1 MIIDLPRFIAAERP
15 SWTELDQMLEGMER
29 DSFRRLTLE
38 EAKRFHFLYQK
49 VSADL
54 GRIAT
59 FASEPELRRYLE
71 SLTARAYG
79 EIHETRERRSG
90 FRPWHWFS
98 VEFPRA
104 FRRQSGA
111 FMLSVIIT
119 VVGVVFGGFAVALD
133 DEAKEAILPAM
144 FSHHLGDPAKRVAEE
159 ERAKRDRFA
168 DRHSTFAGELMTNN
182 IGVSIRAV
190 AFGMTFG
197 ILTILLLFYNGVILG
212 LVAVDYILAGQ
223 TVFLLGWLLPHGVIE
238 IPSVL
243 IAGQGGLV
251 LGKALI
257 GRGDRAALTERLR
270 AVGGDVMTLIGGVA
284 ILLVW
289 AGIVE
294 SFFSQYH
301 EPVVPYW
308 IKIAFGCAEF
318 AVLVW
323 FLYGKRG
330 DSDVVQASSLPSWLP
345 WGKRSETGGA
355 PQ

>member
-1 MIIDLPRFIAAERP
+1 MIIDLPRFIASERP
-15 SWTELDQMLEGMER
+15 SWTELDEILTRMEGEPY
-29 DSFRRLTLE
+29 RRFTLE

-59 FASEPELRRYLE
+59 FASEPALRAYLE

-79 EIHETRERRSG
+79 EIHETRERRNR
-90 FRPWHWFS
+90 FRPWRWFCI
-98 VEFPRA
+98 EFPRA
-104 FRRQSGA
+104 FRRQFGA
-111 FMLSVIIT
+111 FALSVIIT
-119 VVGVVFGGFAVALD
+119 IAGMIFGGFAAALD
-133 DEAKEAILPAM
+133 DEAKEAILPGM
-144 FSHHLGDPAKRVAEE
+144 FSKHLGDPAKRVADEE
-159 ERAKRDRFA
+159 KRKHDRLA
-168 DRHSTFAGELMTNN
+168 GMHSTFAGQLMANN
-182 IGVSIRAV
+182 IGVAIKAV

-197 ILTILLLFYNGVILG
+197 IGTILLLFYNGVILG
-212 LVAVDYILAGQ
+212 LIGIDYILAGQ

-257 GRGDRAALTERLR
+257 GRGDRAPLADRLR

-284 ILLVW
+284 VLLVW

-308 IKIAFGCAEF
+308 LKIAFGCAEF

-323 FLYGKRG
+323 FLGSKRQV
-330 DSDVVQASSLPSWLP
+330 D
-345 WGKRSETGGA
+345 REEA
-355 PQ
+355 P

>member
-1 MIIDLPRFIAAERP
+1 MIIDLPRFIDSERP
-15 SWTELDQMLEGMER
+15 TWTELDELLTRMET
-29 DSFRRLTLE
+29 DPYRRLTLE

-59 FASEPELRRYLE
+59 FASEPALRAYLE

-79 EIHETRERRSG
+79 EIHETRERRRR
-90 FRPWHWFS
+90 FRPWHWFH

-104 FRRQSGA
+104 FRRQFGA
-111 FMLSVIIT
+111 FALSVIIT
-119 VVGVVFGGFAVALD
+119 IVGVIFGGFAVALD
-133 DEAKEAILPAM
+133 DEAKEAILPGM
-144 FSHHLGDPAKRVAEE
+144 FSNHLGDPAKRVADEE
-159 ERAKRDRFA
+159 KAKHDHYA
-168 DRHSTFAGELMTNN
+168 NIHSTFASALMTNN
-182 IGVSIRAV
+182 IGVSIKAV
-190 AFGMTFG
+190 ALGMTFG
-197 ILTILLLFYNGVILG
+197 IGTILLLFYNGVILG
-212 LVAVDYILAGQ
+212 LVGVDYILAGQ

-238 IPSVL
+238 IPAVL

-257 GRGDRAALTERLR
+257 GRGDRASLTDRLR

-284 ILLVW
+284 VMLVW

-301 EPVVPYW
+301 QPVVPYW
-308 IKIAFGCAEF
+308 LKIAFGCAEF

-323 FLYGKRG
+323 FLGSKREP
-330 DSDVVQASSLPSWLP
+330 DSKEA
-345 WGKRSETGGA
+345 A
-355 PQ
+355 